1 MLFLRP
7 RRLRGEAARFFA
19 VDLSGDFFEG
29 TLLRTARDLPDLDA
43 LCLAVEL
50 RDAALCS
57 GRDASDLAVLC
68 LPAVS
73 RTTSVLACR
82 AACFPALRTGMFSA
96 SLCFIVLFNLPQRT
110 MNAVGSL
117 REPVSATPLL
127 RYSPSKYSMEEEP
140 PSRLTAF
147 TAPYSS
153 IT

>member
-1 MLFLRP
+1 MLLLRP
-7 RRLRGEAARFFA
+7 CRLRGEAARFFA
-19 VDLSGDFFEG
+19 VDFFGEA
-29 TLLRTARDLPDLDA
+29 LLCFAWGLRAVPALA
-43 LCLAVEL
+43 GLCLPAEL

-57 GRDASDLAVLC
+57 GRDASDLVALC
-68 LPAVS
+68 LPAAS
-73 RTTSVLACR
+73 RGASVLACR
-82 AACFPALRTGMFSA
+82 AACFPALRACMFSA
-96 SLCFIVLFNLPQRT
+96 SLCFIVPSNLPQRT

>member
-1 MLFLRP
+1 MLLLRP
-7 RRLRGEAARFFA
+7 CRLRGEAARFFA
-19 VDLSGDFFEG
+19 VDFFGDA
-29 TLLRTARDLPDLDA
+29 LLRSARGLRAVPVLEGLCLDA
-43 LCLAVEL
+43 EL
-50 RDAALCS
+50 RGLPLTSLVA
-57 GRDASDLAVLC
+57 LC
-68 LPAVS
+68 LPAASWVAS
-73 RTTSVLACR
+73 ALTCR
-82 AACFPALRTGMFSA
+82 AACFPALRACMFSA
-96 SLCFIVLFNLPQRT
+96 SLCFIVPSNLPQRT

>member
-1 MLFLRP
+1 MLLLWLR
-7 RRLRGEAARFFA
+7 RFRGEEARFFA
-19 VDLSGDFFEG
+19 VDFFGEA
-29 TLLRTARDLPDLDA
+29 LLRSARGLRAVPALAELCLDA
-43 LCLAVEL
+43 EL
-50 RDAALCS
+50 RGLPLTSLAA
-57 GRDASDLAVLC
+57 LC
-68 LPAVS
+68 LPAAS
-73 RTTSVLACR
+73 RVASALSCR
-82 AACFPALRTGMFSA
+82 AACFPALRACMFSA
-96 SLCFIVLFNLPQRT
+96 SLCFIVPSNLPQRT

>member
-1 MLFLRP
+1 ML
-7 RRLRGEAARFFA
+7 RLRLRRFRGEEARFFA
-19 VDLSGDFFEG
+19 VDFFGEA
-29 TLLRTARDLPDLDA
+29 LLCFAWGLRAVPALTELCLDA
-43 LCLAVEL
+43 EL

-57 GRDASDLAVLC
+57 GRDASDLAALC
-68 LPAVS
+68 LPAASWVAS
-73 RTTSVLACR
+73 ALTCR
-82 AACFPALRTGMFSA
+82 AACFPALRACMFSA
-96 SLCFIVLFNLPQRT
+96 SLCFIVPSNLPQRT